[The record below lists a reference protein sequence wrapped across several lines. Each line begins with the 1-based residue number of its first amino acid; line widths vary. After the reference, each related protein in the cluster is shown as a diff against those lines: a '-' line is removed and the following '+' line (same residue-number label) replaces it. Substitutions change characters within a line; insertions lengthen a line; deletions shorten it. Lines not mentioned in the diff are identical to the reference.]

1 MLGNNNVLMDSN
13 SGIDI
18 RPYITSH
25 GQEYIDTG
33 FIPNQDTRVVIKAG
47 NYPAHENDSVCL
59 FGARSAVGA
68 SDSYGFITSAG
79 SPDYYRSD
87 YFGENLSVGSSY
99 SFTEPFIIDKNKNVT
114 YINGTQVIEAEYK
127 QASGSRTMYLFAY
140 NTGGA
145 PGTPT
150 DGVQIYY
157 CKIYDNGSL
166 IRDYIPCRDPDGV
179 ACFWDNIAKEYVY
192 NAGSGEF
199 TDDQT
204 PEITSITGTFNGF
217 PSGTFYRVTLNYSS
231 VDGLKSI
238 RLSSTST
245 LNDIKPDTII
255 TLRAAMA
262 YNYLVADYSGGC
274 EQLFQEQ
281 TNNEHGPSM
290 GYGVVAAFYVN
301 DDFTLNAYNS

>member
-1 MLGNNNVLMDSN
+1 MLGNNNVLIDSN

-18 RPYITSH
+18 HPYITSH

-47 NYPAHENDSVCL
+47 NYPAHENESVCL

-68 SDSYGFITSAG
+68 SDSYGFITSSG

-114 YINGTQVIEAEYK
+114 YINGTQVTEAEYK
-127 QASGSRTMYLFAY
+127 QASGSRSMYLFAY

-157 CKIYDNGSL
+157 CKIYDNGTL

-199 TDDQT
+199 TDDQI
-204 PEITSITGTFNGF
+204 PEITSITGTFNDF
-217 PSGTFYRVTLNYSS
+217 PTTAYLQVTLNYCS
-231 VDGLKSI
+231 VDGLKST
-238 RLSSTST
+238 RLAGSFT
-245 LNDIKPDTII
+245 LDGIKPDTII
-255 TLRAAMA
+255 TLSTDSAR
-262 YNYLVADYSGGC
+262 YYLVESHSGGC
-274 EQLFQEQ
+274 EQLFQRQ
-281 TNNEHGPSM
+281 TNNE
-290 GYGVVAAFYVN
+290 YGMSYGAVAAFYVN
-301 DDFTLNAYNS
+301 DDFTLNGIATS

>member
-13 SGIDI
+13 SGINI

-157 CKIYDNGSL
+157 CKIYDNGTL

-204 PEITSITGTFNGF
+204 PEITSITGTFNNF
-217 PSGTFYRVTLNYSS
+217 PSSIFSVTLNYSS
-231 VDGLKSI
+231 TDGLKSI
-238 RLSSTST
+238 SLSGTST
-245 LNDIKPDTII
+245 INDIKPDTII
-255 TLRAAMA
+255 YLRARYAEIET
-262 YNYLVADYSGGC
+262 VSDYSGGC
-274 EQLFQEQ
+274 EEIYQELLY
-281 TNNEHGPSM
+281 NRSGSAYGSM
-290 GYGVVAAFYVN
+290 CISIYYVS
-301 DDFTLNAYNS
+301 DDFILNSYS